1 MKKYIYPLALI
12 IALGVVALVV
22 TACGNAPTPSPDIME
37 AQAVIIPATP
47 TPAPLPTAAAKLI
60 TEIVEPNSPVSPP
73 PPPPQRAEPMPNI
86 NPKNLPPGSEA
97 AVKAAIADLAKQKN
111 LPVAD
116 ISVVSVEAV
125 EWNDS
130 SLGCP
135 QEGFMYAQVI
145 TPGYLIKLAAGGQ
158 QYQYHTDQTK
168 TVVLCQK

>member
-12 IALGVVALVV
+12 IALGVVALA
-22 TACGNAPTPSPDIME
+22 TACGESPTPPPDIME
-37 AQAVIIPATP
+37 AQAVTPATP
-47 TPAPLPTAAAKLI
+47 TPAPLPTATVKLI
-60 TEIVEPNSPVSPP
+60 TEIIEPDSPVSPP
-73 PPPPQRAEPMPNI
+73 PQPPQQAELMPNI
-86 NPKNLPPGSEA
+86 NPNNLPPGSEA

-111 LPVAD
+111 LPVTD

-145 TPGYLIKLAAGGQ
+145 TPGYLIKLTAGGR